1 MCDKLFLNKKIL
13 VVTSD
18 FVYPPNHG
26 ARVDFW
32 NRIKIFYKMGFNI
45 DLIYT
50 TKEKPS
56 LKYENIVKK
65 YVKNLMM
72 IKRKNKIIDIFSY
85 KPMEMTSRSGLKNI
99 KLKSI
104 YDYVF
109 IEGGSSAIILD
120 NKTLK
125 YKKAILR
132 SHNNDIAYSKQLMK
146 SEKILWRK
154 LYYFINSFKY
164 KYIDSKI
171 VEKVSNIMF
180 ISYDE
185 MQQYK
190 NKYNNINAYFLPSA
204 VDFNLKKQILDNKN
218 VLIICSLFMVN
229 NKEAIQFYIEKIHPL
244 LNDIEGYTFTIAG
257 NSKGEG
263 IKWIKDL
270 SSKYNN
276 IKIIDS
282 PENLDDIYAN
292 ASVFVNPML
301 HGAGVKLKT
310 VNAIVNGLPVVSTT
324 IGNQGTGLEPGKH
337 IYVADEPEKFASYI
351 RMLLNSKEKR
361 QKLVEESQKYISL
374 YYNQE
379 KILSKYLDEIGRS

>member
-1 MCDKLFLNKKIL
+1 MKHNLFSNKKIL
-13 VVTSD
+13 IITSD

-32 NRIKIFYKMGFNI
+32 NRIKIFYKMGFSI

-50 TKEKPS
+50 AKEKPL

-65 YVKNLMM
+65 YVKNLIM
-72 IKRKNKIIDIFSY
+72 IKRKNKLIDIFSF
-85 KPMEMTSRSGLKNI
+85 KPMEMTSRSGLKNVE
-99 KLKSI
+99 LKSI

-109 IEGGSSAIILD
+109 MEGGVSTIILD

-132 SHNNDIAYSKQLMK
+132 SHNDDVAYSKQLMK
-146 SEKILWRK
+146 SEKVLWRK

-164 KYIDSKI
+164 KCIDHKI

-185 MQQYK
+185 MKKYK
-190 NKYNNINAYFLPSA
+190 NKYKNINACFLPSA
-204 VDFNLKKQILDNKN
+204 VDFNFKKQTLNNKN

-229 NKEAIQFYIEKIHPL
+229 NKEAIKFYIEKIHLL
-244 LNDIEGYTFTIAG
+244 LNDIEGYTLTVAG

-263 IKWIKDL
+263 IEWLKKI

-276 IKIIDS
+276 INIIDS
-282 PENLDDIYAN
+282 PECLDDIYSN

-324 IGNQGTGLEPGKH
+324 IGNQGTGLEHGKH
-337 IYVADEPEKFASYI
+337 IYVANEPEKFAGYV
-351 RMLLNSKEKR
+351 RMLLNCKKKR
-361 QKLVEESQKYISL
+361 QKIVEESQKYISL

-379 KILSKYLDEIGRS
+379 KILSEFLDEIERT